1 MASRAASQ
9 RRRTASDCL
18 LDIAFPLSSALQTG
32 TGRERNR
39 EWSGAEAAAAV
50 DHDAL
55 AGDEAGA
62 VGGEKAHR
70 VGDIAGRSH
79 PPGGHRGEI
88 ALPNL
93 LGDIRVAFHRE
104 ETRGDR
110 VHRDAERAEL
120 TSPAQ

>member
-9 RRRTASDCL
+9 RLRTVSDCL
-18 LDIAFPLSSALQTG
+18 LGIADSPFLRSADRHG
-32 TGRERNR
+32 PGKESR
-39 EWSGAEAAAAV
+39 WSGAGAAAAV

-70 VGDIAGRSH
+70 VGDVAGGSY

-88 ALPNL
+88 RLHYL
-93 LGDIRVAFHRE
+93 LGDVRVAFHRDE
-104 ETRGDR
+104 ARGDR
-110 VHRDAERAEL
+110 VHRDAERGEL
-120 TSPAQ
+120 TSPA